1 MEEIALPWSCVYE
14 PRLSEQVLETSEATL
29 KSSVTCKQLHK
40 WKHELKGAQWWTEQN
55 GRV

>member
-29 KSSVTCKQLHK
+29 KSNVTCKQLHK